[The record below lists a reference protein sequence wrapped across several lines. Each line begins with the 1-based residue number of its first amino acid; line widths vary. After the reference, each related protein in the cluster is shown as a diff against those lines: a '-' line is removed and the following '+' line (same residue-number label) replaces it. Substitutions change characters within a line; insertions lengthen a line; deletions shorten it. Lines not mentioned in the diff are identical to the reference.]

1 MDHIKEEVE
10 ETHEFDGIGKR
21 KGQVVVGEGIPVPPF
36 GLATYKMQGNVWV
49 PGGKS
54 GTDQE
59 RLTSLL
65 SVADSWLKQLQV
77 QHHDFDYFTGN
88 RRT

>member
-1 MDHIKEEVE
+1 MDVE
-10 ETHEFDGIGKR
+10 GEDYERAGKR
-21 KGQVVVGEGIPVPPF
+21 KEMTGEGISVPAF

-49 PGGKS
+49 HDDKGGK
-54 GTDQE
+54 DQE

-77 QHHDFDYFTGN
+77 QHHDFNYFTGIH
-88 RRT
+88 RT